1 MAPCGLGRT
10 GYLGTTEARP
20 TYSDLVDAQGLG
32 TLSAG
37 TDFELLHG
45 RKVPVQDLSPVLHR
59 CDGAFGSTI

>member
-10 GYLGTTEARP
+10 GYLGTAEARP

-37 TDFELLHG
+37 ADFEL
-45 RKVPVQDLSPVLHR
+45 DVL
-59 CDGAFGSTI
+59 AFGSTI